1 MAAASDSDDAADI
14 FWPGYVDAVTNL
26 AINLLFV
33 IAVMAIVV
41 ISATLQISR
50 MKPADA
56 STNVSRPMTEKSAG
70 KTGLKEEVEESRKG
84 LTQARMALHSQTLQT
99 RQFQPDNLPTDP
111 VVREKALL
119 EKIDQLQKKIQQLEK
134 QPPSPDTR
142 QARGLSKTTQM
153 TAQTHADWDNQ
164 GGVTNEGSVK
174 ADVVQ
179 ATQRTRSETSGK
191 SDLQDLSAGGV
202 VVVFGA
208 DIIELSDAEAAELVR
223 KLSASASIKGSRWQL
238 RVVSPKGF
246 SEAARLAYYRL
257 NTLRNILIKN
267 GAAPADIE
275 MRVVEAEGA
284 GANNARVLVRLL
296 P

>member
-1 MAAASDSDDAADI
+1 MAAASESDDAADI

-50 MKPADA
+50 MKPTDADTSA
-56 STNVSRPMTEKSAG
+56 TRPTTQNSGGQAR
-70 KTGLKEEVEESRKG
+70 LKDAVEDSRKG
-84 LTQARMALHSQTLQT
+84 LALARQDPS
-99 RQFQPDNLPTDP
+99 DSLPTEP
-111 VVREKALL
+111 TAREKALL
-119 EKIDQLQKKIQQLEK
+119 EKIEQLQKKIQQLDR
-134 QPPSPDTR
+134 QPSSPDMR
-142 QARGLSKTTQM
+142 QALGQGKNSAM
-153 TAQTHADWDNQ
+153 AAQSQADLDHK
-164 GGVTNEGSVK
+164 GGVTSEGPVK
-174 ADVVQ
+174 AEVVQ
-179 ATQRTRSETSGK
+179 ATQRARTATPGK
-191 SDLQDLSAGGV
+191 SEFQDLSAGGV
-202 VVVFGA
+202 VVVFGP
-208 DIIELSDAEAAELVR
+208 DVIELSDTEAAELVR

-267 GAAPADIE
+267 GAGPADID
-275 MRVVEAEGA
+275 MRVIEAEGA
-284 GANNARVLVRLL
+284 GANNARVLVRVL

>member
-56 STNVSRPMTEKSAG
+56 SSQVSRPITQNSAG
-70 KTGLKEEVEESRKG
+70 QPGLKDEVEDSRRG
-84 LTQARMALHSQTLQT
+84 LTQARMAQTSQPLQS
-99 RQFQPDNLPTDP
+99 RLDQPDKPPTES
-111 VVREKALL
+111 VAREKALL
-119 EKIDQLQKKIQQLEK
+119 EKIEQLQKKIQQLEK

-142 QARGLSKTTQM
+142 QAKGQGKTTQM
-153 TAQTHADWDNQ
+153 ATQTHADLDQ
-164 GGVTNEGSVK
+164 TGGITSEGPVK

-179 ATQRTRSETSGK
+179 ATQRTRTATQGK

-202 VVVFGA
+202 VVLFGP
-208 DIIELSDAEAAELVR
+208 DIIELSDAEAADLVR
-223 KLSASASIKGSRWQL
+223 KLSASASIKRSRWQL

-246 SEAARLAYYRL
+246 SEAARLAYDRL